1 MNESSVFFQVIHFG
15 KARILT
21 THNDPIVVFQEIEL
35 RIEKNL
41 DRKKLPGH
49 SGWELSTGHEES
61 VDLRR
66 C

>member
-1 MNESSVFFQVIHFG
+1 MNESFVVFQNIHFG

-21 THNDPIVVFQEIEL
+21 HTHNDPSVVFQEIEL

-49 SGWELSTGHEES
+49 PGWELSTGH

>member
-1 MNESSVFFQVIHFG
+1 MNESYVFFQVIHFG
-15 KARILT
+15 KPRIFT
-21 THNDPIVVFQEIEL
+21 THNDPSVFQEIEQ

-49 SGWELSTGHEES
+49 PGWELSTGHEEN
-61 VDLRR
+61 VNLRR